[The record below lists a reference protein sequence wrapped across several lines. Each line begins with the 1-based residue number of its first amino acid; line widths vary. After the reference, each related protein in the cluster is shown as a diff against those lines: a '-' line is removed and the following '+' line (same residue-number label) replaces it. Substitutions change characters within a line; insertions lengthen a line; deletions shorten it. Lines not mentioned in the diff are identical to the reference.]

1 MNYIYWLSQIQHEEK
16 FLVGNQLYIL
26 SQLVQHDYPILPGF
40 ILSND
45 LLSQFLTNSD
55 SFQSL
60 IGELSDSSFNLDVN
74 NYLNLQ
80 SVAKRSRQIIKR
92 ATFDREVKAEIFQ
105 AIEQLNSDCV
115 VLRPFLSSPSGLDIT
130 YKGFWRSHTCTT
142 HPQALIQTIKAVWSS
157 LFTANSLVYR
167 HKLGLGGK
175 AIRLNILVR
184 PVIDACASG
193 IVEVTSNLIQIKAVW
208 GQEPSLLQGDVDSDR
223 YILDRHTGRVLS
235 RHLGRKNY
243 CYQKKNSCQTPSVE
257 CLEAYIPNDSQTDV
271 CVLGDREIELLR
283 QLTQEVLEKQ
293 PQIEY
298 FFWTTPKVE
307 ANSSVD
313 FLITQFGEYLLT
325 AIDLSSRFTT
335 PVLLPSTSIKL
346 LTGTPAAPGR
356 VVGRVIT
363 IDDTNT
369 QLESIPSDSILVVKN
384 ITPAHLQAIPHV
396 RGIITET
403 GGKTSH
409 EAIVARE
416 LNIPAIVGAVDAL
429 DILTDGIEV
438 FMDAD
443 EGIVYR
449 ATAALKLPLPSL
461 STDNWSPSHQS
472 IATKLMVN
480 ISQPKSIPPC
490 LDLPIDGVGLLR
502 SELMLAHILE
512 NKSASQWQTQ
522 SFKTEFARSLKESLR
537 EFLVAFTPRP
547 VFYRCLDWTSQDTSS
562 SILGNRGTY
571 NYQLDPTLFSVE
583 LNVLAKIARE
593 GHHNFNLILPF
604 VRSVEEFEFGYRLIE
619 NTGLTERESFQAWI
633 MAEVPS
639 VLWLLPEYIQAGVQG
654 IAIGTNDLTQLLLGV
669 ARQAH
674 FSQHGL
680 NANHMVV
687 RQAIAKLITIA
698 RDNNIDC
705 CICGQAPVEH
715 PDLIDKLV
723 EWGITAISVEPKAVN
738 QTYDAIAR
746 AEQRILLDSLRF
758 K

>member
-16 FLVGNQLYIL
+16 FWLGNQLYTL
-26 SQLVQHDYPILPGF
+26 SLLLQHNYPILPGF
-40 ILSND
+40 VLSNN
-45 LLSQFLTNSD
+45 LLSQFLINSD
-55 SFQSL
+55 NFQSL
-60 IGELSDSSFNLDVN
+60 IRGLSDSSFNLDAN
-74 NYLNLQ
+74 NYLELQ
-80 SVAKRSRQIIKR
+80 SVATRSRQIINC
-92 ATFDREVKAEIFQ
+92 ATFDDQTKTEILQ
-105 AIEQLNSDCV
+105 AIEQLNSNCFI
-115 VLRPFLSSPSGLDIT
+115 LQPFLSSPSGKDIT
-130 YKGFWRSHTCTT
+130 YKGFWRSHTCNA
-142 HPQALIQTIKAVWSS
+142 HPQALVQTIKTVWSG

-175 AIRLNILVR
+175 AIKLNVLVR
-184 PVIDACASG
+184 PLIDAYASG
-193 IVEVTSNLIQIKAVW
+193 IVEITPDLIQIKAVW
-208 GQEPSLLQGDVDSDR
+208 GQVPSLLQGDVDGDR
-223 YILDRHTGRVLS
+223 YIIDRHTGRVLS

-243 CYQKKNSCQTPSVE
+243 GYRIKKNDHKTPLVE
-257 CLEAYIPNDSQTDV
+257 CLEAYLPNASHTNVYALEEDA
-271 CVLGDREIELLR
+271 IALLW
-283 QLTQEVLEKQ
+283 QLTQEVLKEQ

-298 FFWTTPKVE
+298 FLWTTPIE
-307 ANSSVD
+307 ANNSVD
-313 FLITQFGEYLLT
+313 FLITQFGEHLLT
-325 AIDLSSRFTT
+325 AIDLSSQPTT
-335 PVLLPSTSIKL
+335 PVLLPSTGIKL
-346 LTGTPAAPGR
+346 LTGIPAAPGR

-369 QLESIPSDSILVVKN
+369 QLESISSDSILVVKN
-384 ITPAHLQAIPHV
+384 IAPAHLQVIAHV
-396 RGIITET
+396 RGIVTET

-409 EAIVARE
+409 GAIVARE
-416 LNIPAIVGAVDAL
+416 LNIPAIVGAVNATN
-429 DILTDGIEV
+429 ILTNGIEV

-443 EGIVYR
+443 EGIVYP
-449 ATAALKLPLPSL
+449 ATAALELPLPSL
-461 STDNWSPSHQS
+461 STDNWASSHQS

-480 ISQPKSIPPC
+480 ISQPQSIPLC

-502 SELMLAHILE
+502 SELMLAGILT
-512 NKSASQWQTQ
+512 NKSASQWQTR
-522 SFKTEFARSLKESLR
+522 SFKTEFARSLKESLC
-537 EFLVAFTPRP
+537 EFLIAFEPRP
-547 VFYRCLDWTSQDTSS
+547 VFYRCLDWTNQDTSS

-604 VRSVEEFEFGYRLIE
+604 VRSVEEFEFCYRLIKK
-619 NTGLTERESFQAWI
+619 TGLTERKSFQVWI

-669 ARQAH
+669 DRQAH

-723 EWGITAISVEPKAVN
+723 EWGITAISVEPRAVN
-738 QTYDAIAR
+738 QTRDAIAR
-746 AEQRILLDSLRF
+746 AERRISLDSLRF